1 MVLLDF
7 YAIIIIYSLKEVI
20 VKGQNII
27 ISVQKK
33 IKKRFRRIN

>member
-27 ISVQKK
+27 SVQKK